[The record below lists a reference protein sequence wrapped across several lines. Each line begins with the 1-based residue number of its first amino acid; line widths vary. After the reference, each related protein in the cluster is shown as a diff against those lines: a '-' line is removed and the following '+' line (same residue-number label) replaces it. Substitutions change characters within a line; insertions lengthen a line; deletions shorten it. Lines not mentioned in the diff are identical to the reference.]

1 MTITVVSRWKGDPQN
16 TRLAKEIAPVLKKH
30 GAVSVRLGF
39 CQAGAYAGETF
50 GVIIFPDWATYGKA
64 MQALWEDPEYK
75 RIIAELSK
83 AFELQERS
91 VLVTEEL

>member
-1 MTITVVSRWKGDPQN
+1 
-16 TRLAKEIAPVLKKH
+16 LH
-30 GAVSVRLGF
+30 
-39 CQAGAYAGETF
+39 QAGAYAGETF
-50 GVIIFPDWATYGKA
+50 GAIIFPDWATYGRA